1 MIVVA
6 DGDTL
11 IDLTFAP
18 PFAYVGAVGVIG
30 DRVSSD
36 HERPKATR
44 TTAPASQIRL
54 RMSYS

>member
-1 MIVVA
+1 VIVAA

-11 IDLTFAP
+11 IDFTLAP

-30 DRVSSD
+30 DRVSSE
-36 HERPKATR
+36 HERPNATR